1 LNATA
6 TPARFAG
13 VMTGTSLDAIDVAV
27 LEIAERSTLGNVSQ
41 EIQLKHFQSHPLD
54 RALVAVLM
62 DLQSSGHDELHRAA
76 LAANSLADAISRCL
90 LQTLQAAGLSPQQI
104 TAVGVH
110 GQTVRHQPALGY
122 TLQLNSP
129 ARIAEIAGITVVSD
143 FRSRD
148 VAAGGQGAPLVPA
161 FHRALFTQPGRSR
174 AVVNVG
180 GMANLSW
187 LGSSV
192 TGFDTGPGNALMDL
206 WVQSQQGTEFDE
218 GGRWAA
224 SGHVSEP
231 LLSAMLSDPFFHLPH
246 PKSTGRDHF
255 NPSWLAQFLSRQEF
269 NSLSP
274 QDVQATLL
282 ALTANSIAL
291 ELAKLDACE
300 TGGALQD
307 VLVCGGGEKNTALM
321 HSLGQALRAHLG
333 REITVRSTAQ
343 EGWDP
348 QVVEAAAF
356 AWLAYRTHH
365 HLSGNLPA
373 VTGALGER
381 VLGSITP
388 A

>member
-1 LNATA
+1 M
-6 TPARFAG
+6 PALFGG

-27 LEIAERSTLGNVSQ
+27 VQIAERSTLGNIGQ
-41 EIQLKHFQSHPLD
+41 EIQLKHFQSHALD
-54 RALVAVLM
+54 RTLVAVLM
-62 DLQSSGHDELHRAA
+62 DLQSSGYDELHQAA
-76 LAANSLADAISRCL
+76 LAANGLADAISRCL
-90 LQTLQAAGLSPQQI
+90 LQTLQAAGLAPQQL

-122 TLQLNSP
+122 TLQLNAP

-161 FHRALFTQPGRSR
+161 FHRALFAQPGRSR

-187 LGSSV
+187 LGGTV

-206 WVQSQQGTEFDE
+206 WVKSQQGAEFDE

-224 SGHVSEP
+224 SGQVSEP

-246 PKSTGRDHF
+246 PKSTGRDQF
-255 NPSWLAQFLSRQEF
+255 NPNWLAHFLSRTEF
-269 NSLSP
+269 SPLPP

-282 ALTANSIAL
+282 ALTVTSIAL

-300 TGGALQD
+300 TDGALQD

-321 HSLGQALRAHLG
+321 QSLRQALRTHLG
-333 REITVRSTAQ
+333 RDMRVCSTAE

-365 HLSGNLPA
+365 RLSGNLPA

-388 A
+388 V